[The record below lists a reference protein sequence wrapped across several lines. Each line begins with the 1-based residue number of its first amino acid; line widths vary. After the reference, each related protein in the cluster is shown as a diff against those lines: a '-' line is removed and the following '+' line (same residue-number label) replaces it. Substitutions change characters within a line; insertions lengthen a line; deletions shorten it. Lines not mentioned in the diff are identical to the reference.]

1 MRLLLVV
8 LMLIAG
14 PVLFAGQARA
24 ADGLWVDATG
34 FAIQTWAEDAAS
46 AKRRA
51 VADALLMAA
60 LSGGASVRGHTAV
73 DKSVITAD
81 LLIVRPVGRVLRHE
95 IVSVQQTG
103 DTWQATI
110 RALVG
115 VGPQSAC
122 NTRRTLVVTAYAP
135 QIDVS
140 PNAPAWTVPL
150 AQEVANRLVER
161 LERHKATDLVRV
173 TNRAMPDMTAAR
185 EALDYEVLTRGSV
198 RLADGEHGFVPVIR
212 LDVGGMGATPELTLE
227 LEMVLVGGNG
237 EVARQSVLRQVALP
251 GASPLGRVAT
261 LVQPNRRQ
269 MAARLTDG
277 LEAEMT
283 ALLDVETCKPV
294 LTRLAVGNGAISAPV
309 GRKQGL
315 TRGSIA
321 FTADSDASTELLEVV
336 ELGASRVVLRPLD
349 PNRPARAFDGRP
361 VRFVEAG
368 L

>member
-1 MRLLLVV
+1 MRLLLVLLV
-8 LMLIAG
+8 LMAG
-14 PVLFAGQARA
+14 PLRA
-24 ADGLWVDATG
+24 AEGLWIDATG
-34 FAIQTWAEDAAS
+34 FAIQSGAEDAAS

-60 LSGGASVRGHTAV
+60 LSGGASVQGHTAV
-73 DKSVITAD
+73 DKSVVTAD
-81 LLIVRPVGRVLRHE
+81 LLIVRPVGRVLRHK
-95 IVSVQQTG
+95 IVSVQQNG

-110 RALVG
+110 HALVG

-122 NTRRTLVVTAYAP
+122 DNRRRLVVTAYAP

-140 PNAPAWTVPL
+140 PDAPAWTVPL
-150 AQEVANRLVER
+150 AQEVANALVGR
-161 LERHKATDLVRV
+161 LERHPATDLVRV

-198 RLADGEHGFVPVIR
+198 RLAEGEHGFVPVIR
-212 LDVGGMGATPELTLE
+212 LDVGGMGARPELTLE

-237 EVARQSVLRQVALP
+237 EMTRQGVRRQVALP
-251 GASPLGRVAT
+251 GVSPFGRIATVA
-261 LVQPNRRQ
+261 QPNRRQ
-269 MAARLTDG
+269 MAARLTEG
-277 LEAEMT
+277 LENAMT

-294 LTRLAVGNGAISAPV
+294 LTRLVAGGGTISAPV

-321 FTADSDASTELLEVV
+321 FTADADASTELLEVV

-349 PNRPARAFDGRP
+349 PNRPAGAFDGRP